1 MALVQ
6 ALMMA
11 YRKEVAFL
19 VESGMASGDIPTE
32 QWFDHPSE
40 ESGNFEGWAVAVS
53 GDGLTAVIGAP
64 EDSYQVIDGGRFTI
78 WEYQSGTWTY
88 VWEIGQDSA
97 DRSTDDKLGY
107 SVDISYDG
115 SVIVVGAENSR
126 HGGTTGTRTGVAYV
140 FERPSGGWSTLTA
153 STAAG
158 AKLRPTTSN
167 IVMNFGLSVAVSG
180 DGNTVVVGAPTD
192 SNTTVSGYY
201 GLVYLFEKPS
211 GGWVDTYEDYVL
223 YTNFNT
229 SANDELG
236 TAVDIS
242 HDGSVVVAGAPNY
255 DVSSGTNNGAVGVFE
270 KGSGWSTG
278 SGNHVDT
285 LYSKDLNSSQNNEKF
300 GSSVAISADA
310 NVIVVGAPQD
320 PTNSGQTLAG
330 SAYVH
335 LRKTTGDLL
344 WNTFGDAQLVQSFT
358 ASASHRLGC
367 SVDVSNTGKVIVVGA
382 YDFDDTGQA
391 AVGAVFVYT
400 EPTGGWTSGIDNGSG
415 DPPLT
420 EDYVI
425 TPSSSWSSQSYGNS
439 VSISDD
445 ATKMIT
451 AAYEAYHPYYLS
463 NMSASEYDTIGA
475 IYGYTHS
482 PLLTNWGSSI
492 TGIPA
497 GGTGG
502 GNGGARITN
511 QERNSICAVLD
522 ANGNRVD
529 GYLWHAYQIG
539 GGSSSVDYIDIE
551 LLKGDANT
559 GQLELVYKHR
569 CYEEDY
575 AKYKCDDICDTGTS
589 LIITATE
596 NQSNNARVLVVKKIT
611 GETFRLN
618 TTNTNFPA
626 MVSSLQYSANNF
638 LGDKFSCVYDPVYD
652 DVILAYA
659 DPWTNWLNSTYH
671 NQFVRFTNY
680 NNTTGTFGQACTVS
694 VGSSGF
700 TRAVD
705 ANQQDG
711 YIDRDPDT
719 GYFVYIGENQKC
731 RRYQRTGAT
740 NFVAI
745 DEFNR
750 SSSDTWQLIYQND
763 GTLYFRGDNNTGSYN
778 EETLYRH

>member
-1 MALVQ
+1 MFFNTM
-6 ALMMA
+6 MMA
-11 YRKEVAFL
+11 SAEAIHQFL
-19 VESGMASGDIPTE
+19 VESATGSFRSGDIPTE

-40 ESGNFEGWAVAVS
+40 ESNNFEGYAVAVS

-64 EDSYQVIDGGRFTI
+64 YDSSQVTNGGRVTI

-88 VWEIGQDSA
+88 VRPISLDTA
-97 DRSTDDKLGY
+97 DRSIRDYLGW

-126 HGGTTGTRTGVAYV
+126 HGGATGTRTGVAYV

-158 AKLRPTTSN
+158 AKLRPTNSS
-167 IVMNFGLSVAVSG
+167 VVQDFGYSVAVSG
-180 DGNTVVVGAPTD
+180 DGNTIVVGAPEAD
-192 SNTTVSGYY
+192 NVVSWRY

-211 GGWVDTYEDYVL
+211 GGWVDTYEDYKL
-223 YTNFNT
+223 YQY
-229 SANDELG
+229 NDTTGDSLG

-242 HDGSVVVAGAPNY
+242 YDGSVVVAGMPYY
-255 DVSSGTNNGAVGVFE
+255 DISNTSNNGAVIVFE
-270 KGSGWSTG
+270 KGNGWAEGTA
-278 SGNHVDT
+278 NFADY
-285 LYSKDLNSSQNNEKF
+285 LLPKDLNSAQNNQFF
-300 GSSVAISADA
+300 GYSVAISADG
-310 NVIVVGAPQD
+310 NVIVVGAYND
-320 PTNSGQTLAG
+320 PTNSGQSAAG

-358 ASASHRLGC
+358 ISAGHTLGI

-382 YDFDDTGQA
+382 QGFDDTDHTN
-391 AVGAVFVYT
+391 VGAVFVYT

-425 TPSSSWSSQSYGNS
+425 TPSSGWNEQLYGHS

-451 AAYEAYHPYYLS
+451 AAYKADHPYYLS
-463 NMSASEYDTIGA
+463 NMSASEYDNIGA

-492 TGIPA
+492 TGI
-497 GGTGG
+497 TGG
-502 GNGGARITN
+502 FSGGAEIVN
-511 QERNSICAVLD
+511 LERNSVCAVLD

-529 GYLWHAYQIG
+529 GYLWHAYRTG
-539 GGSSSVDYIDIE
+539 GGATGVDYIDIE
-551 LLKGDANT
+551 LLKGDVNT
-559 GQLELVYKHR
+559 GQLESVYKHR

-575 AKYKCDDICDTGTS
+575 ARWKPNHVCDTGTS
-589 LIITATE
+589 LVLTATE
-596 NQSNNARVLVVKKIT
+596 NQYDNARVLVVKKIT

-638 LGDKFSCVYDPVYD
+638 WGDLFSCVYDPVYD

-659 DPWTNWLNSTYH
+659 DPLTNFVNSTYH

-705 ANQQDG
+705 ANQAEG

-719 GYFVYIGENQKC
+719 GYFVYSGLNQKC

-740 NFVAI
+740 TFVAI
-745 DEFNR
+745 DEFNKA
-750 SSSDTWQLIYQND
+750 SNNLWQLIYQND
-763 GTLYFRGDNNTGSYN
+763 GTLYFRGENSSGSYN
-778 EETLYRH
+778 QETLYRH

>member
-11 YRKEVAFL
+11 YRKEVAFP
-19 VESGMASGDIPTE
+19 VESGMASGDIPIE

-64 EDSYQVIDGGRFTI
+64 EDSSQVTDGGRVTI

-88 VWEIGQDSA
+88 VRAIGQDTA

-167 IVMNFGLSVAVSG
+167 IIMNFGLSVAVSG
-180 DGNTVVVGAPTD
+180 DGNTVVVGAPDD

-229 SANDELG
+229 SSNDDLG

-242 HDGSVVVAGAPNY
+242 HDGSVVVAGAPEY
-255 DVSSGTNNGAVGVFE
+255 DVSSGVNNGAVGVFE

-285 LYSKDLNSSQNNEKF
+285 LFSKDLNSSQNSEEF

-310 NVIVVGAPQD
+310 NVIVVGAPRD
-320 PTNSGQTLAG
+320 PTNSGQTISG

-344 WNTFGDAQLVQSFT
+344 WNTFGDAQLAQSFT
-358 ASASHRLGC
+358 TSNGHQLGI

-382 YDFDDTGQA
+382 KGFDDTSQTD
-391 AVGAVFVYT
+391 VGAVFVYT

-425 TPSSSWSSQSYGNS
+425 TPSSGWSSQSYGNS

-451 AAYEAYHPYYLS
+451 AAYEADHPYYLS
-463 NMSASEYDTIGA
+463 NMTTAEYDTIGA

-492 TGIPA
+492 TGITGGTA
-497 GGTGG
+497 GGAEII
-502 GNGGARITN
+502 NL
-511 QERNSICAVLD
+511 ERDSVCAVLD
-522 ANGNRVD
+522 ASGNRVD
-529 GYLWHAYQIG
+529 GYLWHAYRTG
-539 GGSSSVDYIDIE
+539 GGATGVDYIDIE

-559 GQLELVYKHR
+559 GQLESVYKHR

-575 AKYKCDDICDTGTS
+575 ARWKPNHVCDTGTS
-589 LIITATE
+589 LVLTTTE
-596 NQSNNARVLVVKKIT
+596 NQYDNARVLVVKKIT

-626 MVSSLQYSANNF
+626 MANSLQYSGNNF
-638 LGDKFSCVYDPVYD
+638 WGDLFSCVYDPVYD

-659 DPWTNWLNSTYH
+659 DPLTNFANSTYH
-671 NQFVRFTNY
+671 NKFVRFTNY
-680 NNTTGTFGQACTVS
+680 NSTTTTFGETCNVS

-705 ANQQDG
+705 ANQAEG

-719 GYFVYIGENQKC
+719 GYFVYSGLNQKC
-731 RRYQRTGAT
+731 RRYQRTGT
-740 NFVAI
+740 NTFVAI
-745 DEFNR
+745 DEFTR
-750 SSSDTWQLIYQND
+750 ASSNLWQLIYQND
-763 GTLYFRGDNNTGSYN
+763 GTLYFRGENSSGSYN
-778 EETLYRH
+778 QETLYRH

>member
-1 MALVQ
+1 MFFNTM
-6 ALMMA
+6 MMA
-11 YRKEVAFL
+11 SAEAIHQFL

-40 ESGNFEGWAVAVS
+40 ESNNHEGWAVAVS

-64 EDSYQVIDGGRFTI
+64 EDSSQVTAGGRVTI

-88 VWEIGQDSA
+88 VRPIGLDSA
-97 DRSTDDKLGY
+97 DRSSGDKLGY

-115 SVIVVGAENSR
+115 SVIVVGAENSM
-126 HGGTTGTRTGVAYV
+126 HGGTTGRRTGVAYV

-158 AKLRPTTSN
+158 AKLRPINSS
-167 IVMNFGLSVAVSG
+167 VAGAFGYSVAVSG
-180 DGNTVVVGAPTD
+180 DGNTVVVGAPNAND
-192 SNTTVSGYY
+192 VVASRY

-211 GGWVDTYEDYVL
+211 GGWVDANEDYKL
-223 YTNFNT
+223 YQY
-229 SANDELG
+229 NDTLGDSLG

-242 HDGSVVVAGAPNY
+242 YDGSVVVAGMPFY
-255 DVSSGTNNGAVGVFE
+255 DANNGSDNGAVIVWE
-270 KGSGWSTG
+270 KGNGWAEGPT
-278 SGNHVDT
+278 NFADY
-285 LYSKDLNSSQNNEKF
+285 LLAKDLSGAQNSTWF
-300 GSSVAISADA
+300 GSSVAISADG
-310 NVIVVGAPQD
+310 NVIVVGAYND
-320 PTNSGQTLAG
+320 PINLNAQTSAG

-358 ASASHRLGC
+358 ASAGHQLGI

-382 YDFDDTGQA
+382 QGFDDANAGQTN
-391 AVGAVFVYT
+391 VGAVFVYT
-400 EPTGGWTSGIDNGSG
+400 EPTGGWTSGSDNGVG

-425 TPSSSWSSQSYGNS
+425 TPSSSWNEQLYGKS

-451 AAYEAYHPYYLS
+451 AAHRADHPYYLS
-463 NMSASEYDTIGA
+463 NMSLSEYNNIGA

-492 TGIPA
+492 AGI
-497 GGTGG
+497 TGG
-502 GNGGARITN
+502 SNGGAEITN
-511 QERNSICAVLD
+511 FERNSVCAVLD

-529 GYLWHAYQIG
+529 GYLWHAYRTG
-539 GGSSSVDYIDIE
+539 GGSSGVHYIDIE

-559 GQLELVYKHR
+559 GQLESVYKHR
-569 CYEEDY
+569 CYEEDN
-575 AKYKCDDICDTGTS
+575 ARWKCDDICDTGTS
-589 LIITATE
+589 LVLTATE
-596 NQSNNARVLVVKKIT
+596 NQHDNARVLVIKKIT

-626 MVSSLQYSANNF
+626 MGANYQYSANNF
-638 LGDKFSCVYDPVYD
+638 WGDRFSCVYDPVYD

-659 DPWTNWLNSTYH
+659 DPWTNFANSTYH

-680 NNTTGTFGQACTVS
+680 NNTTGTFGGACTVS

-705 ANQQDG
+705 ANQAQG

-719 GYFVYIGENQKC
+719 GYFVYSGLNQKC

-740 NFVAI
+740 TFVAI
-745 DEFNR
+745 DEFAR

-763 GTLYFRGDNNTGSYN
+763 GTLYFRGENSVSYKHL
-778 EETLYRH
+778 TLPTIPLV